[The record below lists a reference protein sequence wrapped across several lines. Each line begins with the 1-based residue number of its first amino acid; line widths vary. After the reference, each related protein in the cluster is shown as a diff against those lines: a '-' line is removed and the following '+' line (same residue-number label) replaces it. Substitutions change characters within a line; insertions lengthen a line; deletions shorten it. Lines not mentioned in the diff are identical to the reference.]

1 MRPILPLARP
11 CRPVRNSGIAIVPD
25 ACAGR
30 RPELRTTGERMPLR
44 LGTAKGPD
52 AAASDPFDREATSG

>member
-1 MRPILPLARP
+1 
-11 CRPVRNSGIAIVPD
+11 VRNSGIAIVPD